1 MSLTFTP
8 SEKRRARPARAG
20 AGSLS
25 AMRDQGRDADAVR
38 EKRGARIG
46 LAGGRREKMQDWA
59 ATILCAVLVL
69 SGAMIGNVT
78 YGKVGLWAGEL
89 IGLLL
94 GVAISWRWLRGRP
107 GKR

>member
-1 MSLTFTP
+1 
-8 SEKRRARPARAG
+8 
-20 AGSLS
+20 
-25 AMRDQGRDADAVR
+25 
-38 EKRGARIG
+38 
-46 LAGGRREKMQDWA
+46 MQDWA

-78 YGKVGLWAGEL
+78 YGKVGLWTGEV

-94 GVAISWRWLRGRP
+94 GVAISWHWLRERS